1 MKAIYLT
8 GFMGSGKTTIGQL
21 LGKHLNVPV
30 IDTDQE
36 IVRLSGQSI
45 PTIFQKHGEAYFRE
59 LETDCL
65 QKLPTENMIVTTGGG
80 IVMKEENRNWM
91 KDHGIF
97 IYLYCDLS
105 ILFSRI
111 GQDENRPLANQ
122 KTKQE
127 LEELFER
134 RKSLYEEAHVHID
147 TTNLTPM
154 EVVEKI
160 KQCIHEDKIGENSK

>member
-21 LGKHLNVPV
+21 LGKYLNVPV

-36 IVRLSGQSI
+36 IVRLMGQSI
-45 PTIFQKHGEAYFRE
+45 PTIFQKHGEAYFRK
-59 LETDCL
+59 LETECL
-65 QKLPTENMIVTTGGG
+65 QKLPTENVIVTTGGG
-80 IVMKEENRNWM
+80 IVVNKENRNWM

-97 IYLYCDLS
+97 IYLQCDLS

-111 GQDENRPLANQ
+111 EQDENRPLANQ
-122 KTKQE
+122 KTKHE
-127 LEELFER
+127 LAELFAK
-134 RKSLYEEAHVHID
+134 RKSFYEEAHVHIA
-147 TTNLTPM
+147 TTNLTPI

-160 KQCIHEDKIGENSK
+160 NQCIHEYKMGDNNK